1 MLLCG
6 VGSRLMAFNY
16 RDGTLTASGFLVC
29 GFLVCRIAALQHYVL
44 VADLY
49 QGLQLVQWKVER
61 KTFALLSKQPTTAS
75 AFATELLI
83 DDPSLHLVL
92 SEEGQP

>member
-1 MLLCG
+1 MLALATLQGMLLCG

-61 KTFALLSKQPTTAS
+61 KTEP
-75 AFATELLI
+75 
-83 DDPSLHLVL
+83 
-92 SEEGQP
+92 

>member
-29 GFLVCRIAALQHYVL
+29 GFLVCRI
-44 VADLY
+44 
-49 QGLQLVQWKVER
+49 
-61 KTFALLSKQPTTAS
+61 P
-75 AFATELLI
+75 
-83 DDPSLHLVL
+83 DPD
-92 SEEGQP
+92 PNPNP